1 MSSNVNA
8 RTVLRPR
15 RDAYAHACPACVEVQ
30 RGRSGGERFGPHEGS
45 PSCSSWAA
53 GTPDVWRLDVDE
65 RRCQITRRPD
75 GRSEAAGLFVGIT
88 GFSADR
94 ADPSDTDIGRLDRLR
109 EDKVPRHATNVR
121 GGLLPLGCRVWRLV
135 AGDCRTRSPTGSDA
149 STSSWTTVTSCSS
162 AKAATAAAYLVA

>member
-1 MSSNVNA
+1 
-8 RTVLRPR
+8 LRMFCLWPPGGPGVWSTLLPR
-15 RDAYAHACPACVEVQ
+15 C
-30 RGRSGGERFGPHEGS
+30 SIPHEVS
-45 PSCSSWAA
+45 PSSSSWAA

-94 ADPSDTDIGRLDRLR
+94 ADPSDTDICRLDRLR

-162 AKAATAAAYLVA
+162 AKAATAAAHLVA